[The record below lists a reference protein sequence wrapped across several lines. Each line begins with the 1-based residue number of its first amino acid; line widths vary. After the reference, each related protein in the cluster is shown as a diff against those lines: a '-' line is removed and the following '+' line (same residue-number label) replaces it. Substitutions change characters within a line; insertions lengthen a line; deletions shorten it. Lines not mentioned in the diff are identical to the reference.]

1 MQHQCLRGCAVS
13 WLQSSGKTFAALL
26 PLLQAELLASAGA
39 ISALLLLLDRPCSEE
54 DSAAQMW
61 ACQAL
66 ALMAYQ
72 LRTLAGSMLKADA
85 VPRLLN
91 LLPVSSVQV
100 R

>member
-1 MQHQCLRGCAVS
+1 M
-13 WLQSSGKTFAALL
+13 QSSRETFAALL

-39 ISALLLLLDRPCSEE
+39 ISALLLLLDRPCSEA

-61 ACQAL
+61 SCQAL
-66 ALMAYQ
+66 ALMAY
-72 LRTLAGSMLKADA
+72 RSRSLAASMLKADA
-85 VPRLLN
+85 VSRLLN